1 MPRIVLASASASRR
15 RLLESAG
22 VKPKIMVSH
31 VDEESDFFNAM
42 KPADMVIALAITKA
56 HTIREQIDFPAII
69 IGCDS
74 TFEFDSQSLG
84 KPATPEIAI
93 ERASRVRGN
102 SGLLHTGHCII
113 DTTKDKEISSIVTTK
128 VTFDNMTDAEIDAS
142 FAKAAASGDEE
153 PEMGDFEKAIEI
165 LRKKGQ
171 KVAANRAD
179 RDSSEGAA
187 IAKVSTDKTAG
198 VVISLNCETDFV
210 AKNDSFVA
218 LANALADLAINFK
231 SKEAFLV

>member
-22 VKPKIMVSH
+22 LKPTIMVSH
-31 VDEESDFFNAM
+31 IDEETDFFNAM

-56 HTIREQIDFPAII
+56 HTICEQIDFPAII

-102 SGLLHTGHCII
+102 TGLLHTGHCII

-128 VTFDNMTDAEIDAS
+128 VTFDNMTDAEIADYVATGEPLHVAGGFTLDGFS
-142 FAKAAASGDEE
+142 SPFIPSIEGDYTNVVGISMPFVRKAFEQLGYSW
-153 PEMGDFEKAIEI
+153 PEVKAM
-165 LRKKGQ
+165 Q
-171 KVAANRAD
+171 
-179 RDSSEGAA
+179 
-187 IAKVSTDKTAG
+187 
-198 VVISLNCETDFV
+198 
-210 AKNDSFVA
+210 
-218 LANALADLAINFK
+218 
-231 SKEAFLV
+231 

>member
-1 MPRIVLASASASRR
+1 MPRIVLASASVSRR

-22 VKPKIMVSH
+22 LRPTIMVSH
-31 VDEESDFFNAM
+31 VDEETDFFNAM
-42 KPADMVIALAITKA
+42 TPADMVIALAITKA

-102 SGLLHTGHCII
+102 TGLLHTGHCII

-128 VTFDNMTDAEIDAS
+128 VTFDDMTDAEIADYVATGEPLHVAGGFTLDGFS
-142 FAKAAASGDEE
+142 SPFIPSIEGDYTNVVGISMPFVRKA
-153 PEMGDFEKAIEI
+153 FEQ
-165 LRKKGQ
+165 LGYSWPDV
-171 KVAANRAD
+171 KVMQ
-179 RDSSEGAA
+179 
-187 IAKVSTDKTAG
+187 
-198 VVISLNCETDFV
+198 
-210 AKNDSFVA
+210 
-218 LANALADLAINFK
+218 
-231 SKEAFLV
+231 

>member
-1 MPRIVLASASASRR
+1 MPRIVLASASVSRR

-22 VKPKIMVSH
+22 LKPTIMVSH
-31 VDEESDFFNAM
+31 VNEETDFFNAM

-56 HTIREQIDFPAII
+56 HTIREHIDFPAII

-128 VTFDNMTDAEIDAS
+128 VTFDNMTDAEIADYVATGEPLHVAGGFTLDGFS
-142 FAKAAASGDEE
+142 SPFIPLIEGDYTNVVGISMPFMRKAFEQLGYSW
-153 PEMGDFEKAIEI
+153 PEVKAM
-165 LRKKGQ
+165 Q
-171 KVAANRAD
+171 
-179 RDSSEGAA
+179 
-187 IAKVSTDKTAG
+187 
-198 VVISLNCETDFV
+198 
-210 AKNDSFVA
+210 
-218 LANALADLAINFK
+218 
-231 SKEAFLV
+231 